1 MMRKKYIQFILILT
15 VVFLFNYCSSSPK
28 KIRQVPD
35 GPEVAAAEGVEE
47 TVASDVD
54 AETVNGEVSEKEEVV
69 EDPAKILEDALETY
83 QEALTAWEKSDADQ
97 ALVSLD
103 EAYNL
108 ILQIK
113 VSAESPLNQEK
124 SNLRLLIAQ
133 RIQEIYASHFNS
145 TGANHKFIQLV
156 ENEYVMREIKSFQ
169 NRERRYFEESYARSG
184 RYREM
189 MKLKLRNA
197 GLPEELSWIPLIESG
212 FKIRAYSHA
221 RALGLWQFISSTGYR
236 FGLKKDRWI
245 DERMDPEK
253 ATDAAVQYLKELHS
267 YFGDWATALA
277 SYNCGEFRV
286 QRLIRAQ
293 RVNYLDNF
301 WDLYVMLP
309 RETRRF
315 VPRYIA
321 TLLIVGNPEKYGFT
335 LPQPQPSLKYES
347 ISSNRPIKLSVLSQ
361 KIGLEAGALADLNPE
376 LRHKSTPDRDYQLKV
391 PVGKGEST
399 LALLSNLPKWIPP
412 EATYVIHY
420 VRRGETV
427 SGIARRYRT
436 SVSAIARMNR
446 LRRNFLIRPGQRLKV
461 PSRGRRYSS
470 SSPAAQQPKNVK
482 PPAGAQ
488 SYTVVAGDTLY
499 TIAQKFNMK
508 LRKLMKINR
517 MGSRSRIY
525 PGQTIWV
532 FPNPAS

>member
-1 MMRKKYIQFILILT
+1 MRKKYIKITLILF
-15 VVFLFNYCSSSPK
+15 VVFLLNFCSSSPK
-28 KIRQVPD
+28 AVRQVPKA
-35 GPEVAAAEGVEE
+35 PVVA
-47 TVASDVD
+47 VD
-54 AETVNGEVSEKEEVV
+54 ADTPVVSEDVVEKEEVV
-69 EDPAKILEDALETY
+69 EDPAKIMEDALETY
-83 QEALTAWEKSDADQ
+83 QEALVAWEKADADQ

-103 EAYNL
+103 EAYNT
-108 ILQIK
+108 ILQLK
-113 VSAESPLNQEK
+113 LSPDSPLNHEK
-124 SNLRLLIAQ
+124 NNLRLLIAQ

-145 TGANHKFIQLV
+145 TGENHKFIQLV
-156 ENEYVMREIKSFQ
+156 ENQYVMAEIKSFQ
-169 NRERRYFEESYARSG
+169 NRERRYFEESYRRSG
-184 RYREM
+184 KYREM
-189 MKLKLRNA
+189 MKQKLRNA
-197 GLPEELSWIPLIESG
+197 GLPEELYWIPLIQSG

-253 ATDAAVQYLKELHS
+253 ATGAAVQYLKELHS
-267 YFGDWATALA
+267 YFGDWTTALA

-315 VPRYIA
+315 VPRYMA
-321 TLLIVGNPEKYGFT
+321 TLLIVSNPEKYGFN
-335 LPQPQPSLKYES
+335 LPQPEQPLQYES
-347 ISSNRPIKLSVLSQ
+347 VSVERPIKLSVLSG
-361 KIGLEAGALADLNPE
+361 KIGLDEKELANMNPE
-376 LRHKSTPDRDYQLKV
+376 LRHKSTPDRAYQLKV
-391 PVGKGEST
+391 PVGKSRQT
-399 LALLSNLPKWIPP
+399 MALLTDLPRWIPP

-436 SVSAIARMNR
+436 SVSSIAKLNR

-461 PSRGRRYSS
+461 PSRGSRISS
-470 SSPAAQQPKNVK
+470 SRPAVERNVIVEQPS
-482 PPAGAQ
+482 GTQ
-488 SYTVVAGDTLY
+488 SYTVVSGDTLY
-499 TIAQKFNMK
+499 TIAQKFGMK
-508 LRKLMKINR
+508 LRKLRKINR

-532 FPNPAS
+532 LPNKSS

>member
-1 MMRKKYIQFILILT
+1 MMRKKYTQITLILI

-28 KIRQVPD
+28 KIQQVPAV
-35 GPEVAAAEGVEE
+35 PEVVAA
-47 TVASDVD
+47 DLD
-54 AETVNGEVSEKEEVV
+54 AEAVNGDLVEKEEIV

-83 QEALTAWEKSDADQ
+83 QEALTAWEKADADQ

-113 VSAESPLNQEK
+113 VTPESPLSQEK

-145 TGANHKFIQLV
+145 TGGNHKFIQLV

-169 NRERRYFEESYARSG
+169 TRERRYFEESYNRSG
-184 RYREM
+184 MYRQM
-189 MKLKLRNA
+189 MKQKLRNA

-253 ATDAAVQYLKELHS
+253 ATGAAVQYLKELHS
-267 YFGDWATALA
+267 FFGDWATALA

-321 TLLIVGNPEKYGFT
+321 TLLIVNNPEKYGFN
-335 LPQPQPSLKYES
+335 LPQPQQPLQYEGIS
-347 ISSNRPIKLSVLSQ
+347 INRPIKLSILSQ
-361 KIGLEAGALADLNPE
+361 KIGLDSTDLANLNPE
-376 LRHKSTPDRDYQLKV
+376 LRHKSTPNRPYQLKV
-391 PVGKGEST
+391 PVGKGEQT
-399 LALLSNLPKWIPP
+399 MALLSDLPKWIPP

-436 SVSAIARMNR
+436 SISAIAKMNR

-470 SSPAAQQPKNVK
+470 SKPAVKRVKNVK

-488 SYTVVAGDTLY
+488 SYTVVSGDTLY
-499 TIAQKFNMK
+499 TIAQKFGMK

-532 FPNPAS
+532 LPNQSS